1 MWLLWD
7 KCVDLFVVESVGMYV
22 FNIEEVLLEYLIFVD
37 VLFFFN
43 EKYLFLDVFVIFV
56 LFWWY
61 VDNYDVIVFYGK
73 YNVVF
78 WYKML
83 FLWYMYVWND
93 YLEYIEKKCMLFLSN
108 NLIKKLLFFIY
119 WFFLEEIW
127 FYF

>member
-61 VDNYDVIVFYGK
+61 VDNYDVIVFYG
-73 YNVVF
+73 
-78 WYKML
+78 
-83 FLWYMYVWND
+83 
-93 YLEYIEKKCMLFLSN
+93 E
-108 NLIKKLLFFIY
+108 
-119 WFFLEEIW
+119 
-127 FYF
+127 

>member
-1 MWLLWD
+1 MWMLGD
-7 KCVDLFVVESVGMYV
+7 KCVDLYVVESVGMYV

-73 YNVVF
+73 
-78 WYKML
+78 
-83 FLWYMYVWND
+83 
-93 YLEYIEKKCMLFLSN
+93 
-108 NLIKKLLFFIY
+108 
-119 WFFLEEIW
+119 
-127 FYF
+127 

>member
-1 MWLLWD
+1 MWMLGD
-7 KCVDLFVVESVGMYV
+7 KCVDLFVVESVGMCV

-73 YNVVF
+73 
-78 WYKML
+78 
-83 FLWYMYVWND
+83 
-93 YLEYIEKKCMLFLSN
+93 
-108 NLIKKLLFFIY
+108 
-119 WFFLEEIW
+119 
-127 FYF
+127 

>member
-1 MWLLWD
+1 MWMLGD

-43 EKYLFLDVFVIFV
+43 EKYLFLYVFVIFV

-73 YNVVF
+73 
-78 WYKML
+78 
-83 FLWYMYVWND
+83 
-93 YLEYIEKKCMLFLSN
+93 
-108 NLIKKLLFFIY
+108 
-119 WFFLEEIW
+119 
-127 FYF
+127 

>member
-1 MWLLWD
+1 MWMLGD

-73 YNVVF
+73 ENVVF

-83 FLWYMYVWND
+83 FLWYMYVWNGLFGI
-93 YLEYIEKKCMLFLSN
+93 YWEKMYVVFLSN
-108 NLIKKLLFFIY
+108 NLIKKLYYFLFID
-119 WFFLEEIW
+119 FF
-127 FYF
+127 

>member
-7 KCVDLFVVESVGMYV
+7 KCVDLFVVESVGKYV

-43 EKYLFLDVFVIFV
+43 EKYLFLDVFVIFI

-73 YNVVF
+73 
-78 WYKML
+78 
-83 FLWYMYVWND
+83 
-93 YLEYIEKKCMLFLSN
+93 
-108 NLIKKLLFFIY
+108 
-119 WFFLEEIW
+119 
-127 FYF
+127 